1 MTTGKRDW
9 WALDSVEDDNG
20 TFCVD
25 VFERPDGS
33 FGFEMFRR
41 DPEDQG
47 RWTMLNRHAAARF
60 ATIDDARIAAARAVP
75 WSAGKITTNRLAGP
89 TGADNPAHRRD
100 R

>member
-47 RWTMLNRHAAARF
+47 RWTILNRFATARF
-60 ATIDDARIAAARAVP
+60 ETIDDARATAARTVP
-75 WSAGKITTNRLAGP
+75 WSAGKFGTHQTAGP
-89 TGADNPAHRRD
+89 IGADNPAHRRD